1 MTSEASRALIAA
13 LSAEGAPARFVG
25 GCVRDGVIGRTVKDV
40 DIATPA
46 RPEDVIRLLDAAG
59 IRTVPTGL
67 AHGTVTAVIDHCGFE
82 VTTLRRDVET
92 DGRRAV
98 VAFTDDW
105 QADAARRD
113 FTMNTLFCDADGT
126 LYDPV
131 GGLADLRAG
140 RVRFVGTAR
149 ARIAEDVLRLLRFFR
164 FHAWYGR
171 GEPDPEAI
179 AACRAMAPKLPGL
192 SAERVWGELSRTL
205 LAPDPA
211 AAYRLMEQAG
221 VLARVLP
228 EARRIERLAAAVA
241 AEEALGLAPSA
252 IRRLGAALGGTADSI
267 PALGERLRMS
277 RAETDRL
284 AAALEIGAAL
294 APDLDHRAVRRVL
307 YRRGAAAFAD
317 ALVRAWAAGQD
328 GPDRWRGLAAALA
341 GWTRPRF
348 PLNGA
353 DVLAAG
359 VPPGPGV
366 GRLLGEVEEWWL
378 DSGFAPDRAACLARL
393 AQLIAG

>member
-164 FHAWYGR
+164 FHGWYGR

-192 SAERVWGELSRTL
+192 SAERIWGELSRTL

-277 RAETDRL
+277 RAETDRPGGG
-284 AAALEIGAAL
+284 ARDRCGAGTRPRPPRGPPRALSPRRGG
-294 APDLDHRAVRRVL
+294 VRRCAGARL
-307 YRRGAAAFAD
+307 GGRARRARSLARARRGACRLDPPAVSAERGGCAGRRCAA
-317 ALVRAWAAGQD
+317 R
-328 GPDRWRGLAAALA
+328 
-341 GWTRPRF
+341 
-348 PLNGA
+348 
-353 DVLAAG
+353 
-359 VPPGPGV
+359 PGV